1 MGTRSALSET
11 RRTLNTW
18 AATCSGQVWVRLL
31 VPRRWDGGAREDR
44 TFTVEALD
52 PPGGRRC
59 SRDGDNV
66 GDLLCGWGRKPQRCS
81 PMGRPLPT
89 PDCREPSRADNLTSQ
104 TALEDDDQVATGG
117 PVVGTQC
124 RGTPAVSGEAPTR
137 ARWRMTRQIVGGG
150 STRGPAAPGG
160 PRVSA
165 VRRVPVPLTRYS
177 GSTRWPDRVF
187 CGLRFAD
194 PGNRCDA
201 RGIGRLFCEPVNQ
214 AGVQGARCGRRL
226 WFGPRFRALRGFL
239 VTWSGKCSGI

>member
-1 MGTRSALSET
+1 MPAKTGPSRWRHST
-11 RRTLNTW
+11 RRVAADVHVMATTLVTFF
-18 AATCSGQVWVRLL
+18 AVGVASRSGVVRWV
-31 VPRRWDGGAREDR
+31 DH
-44 TFTVEALD
+44 
-52 PPGGRRC
+52 
-59 SRDGDNV
+59 SR
-66 GDLLCGWGRKPQRCS
+66 
-81 PMGRPLPT
+81 LPT
-89 PDCREPSRADNLTSQ
+89 AESRPRADNLTSQ

-124 RGTPAVSGEAPTR
+124 RGTPAASGEAPTR